1 MASWRISAFASS
13 VTGGHLNIKLRV
25 LKSSLRINETHELL
39 NNNFA
44 CSRLKKKK
52 KVCASLLPVI
62 PVESITIGTRNV
74 SFEWIPPLHIVHQIV
89 CDLGISTLFSPQFDD
104 ETHMSFP
111 DFQCL
116 QYF

>member
-44 CSRLKKKK
+44 CSLVKKKT
-52 KVCASLLPVI
+52 VCASLLPLI

-74 SFEWIPPLHIVHQIV
+74 SVEWIPPLNIVHQIV
-89 CDLGISTLFSPQFDD
+89 CDLRIFTLFSPQFDD
-104 ETHMSFP
+104 ETQMSFTN
-111 DFQCL
+111 FQCL

>member
-1 MASWRISAFASS
+1 MFS
-13 VTGGHLNIKLRV
+13 
-25 LKSSLRINETHELL
+25 
-39 NNNFA
+39 
-44 CSRLKKKK
+44 CKKKK